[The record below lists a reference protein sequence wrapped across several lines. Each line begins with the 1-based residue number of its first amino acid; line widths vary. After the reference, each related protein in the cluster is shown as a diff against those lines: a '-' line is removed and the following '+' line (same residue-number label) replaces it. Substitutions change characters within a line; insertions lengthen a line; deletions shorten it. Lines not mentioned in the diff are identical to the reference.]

1 MGAVQDSS
9 SSQLL
14 FGSARAGEVL
24 PGMSPAKAF
33 SPPEAEASGR
43 C

>member
-1 MGAVQDSS
+1 MGAVRDSPPPSS
-9 SSQLL
+9 SLAVQEL
-14 FGSARAGEVL
+14 L
-24 PGMSPAKAF
+24 PGMSPAKAL

>member
-1 MGAVQDSS
+1 MGAVRDSS

-14 FGSARAGEVL
+14 LGSARAGELL
-24 PGMSPAKAF
+24 PGVSPAKAF
-33 SPPEAEASGR
+33 SPPEAEASGQ